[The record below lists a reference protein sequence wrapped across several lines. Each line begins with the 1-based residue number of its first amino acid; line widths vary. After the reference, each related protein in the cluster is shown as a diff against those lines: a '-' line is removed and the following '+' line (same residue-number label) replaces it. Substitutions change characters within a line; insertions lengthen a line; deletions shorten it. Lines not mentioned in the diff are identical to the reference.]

1 MWNGIC
7 SPKYVVN
14 IWPLFLASYRV
25 CVCLTPDNWN
35 ENTASCMQISFTFQ
49 YETKQF
55 QRLTWPHKITDRVI
69 ERERESVC
77 DGKRWKNGILL
88 TWNCL
93 LSEFDWS
100 NLQLVALWP
109 QLIAF
114 AAVDQ
119 NARDAS
125 ESRSQLMQIKWI
137 MIFVYYLWMYLS
149 MWQTNQLRIQ
159 IFPQLIIQIGK

>member
-1 MWNGIC
+1 MA
-7 SPKYVVN
+7 
-14 IWPLFLASYRV
+14 LLLASYRV
-25 CVCLTPDNWN
+25 CACLTPANWN

-69 ERERESVC
+69 ERERETVC
-77 DGKRWKNGILL
+77 VMERDGSIEFYWRGIV
-88 TWNCL
+88 C
-93 LSEFDWS
+93 EFDWS
-100 NLQLVALWP
+100 NLQLVALWL
-109 QLIAF
+109 QLITF

-149 MWQTNQLRIQ
+149 MWQTNQLRVQ